1 VLSELPDRVP
11 PAYPVVAFLVEGIEE
26 LVTGLA
32 ERGVE
37 FVDPQPASFQGAE
50 GVIEGA
56 VINFGAVKSTWLRD
70 SEDNILAL
78 NEVTTSTGS

>member
-1 VLSELPDRVP
+1 
-11 PAYPVVAFLVEGIEE
+11 

-37 FVDPQPASFQGAE
+37 FVDPQRASFQGAE